1 MIWNILP
8 EQLLIFHI
16 QVKFPTISTRLSHCS
31 TKILTHQWTDNW
43 LACLHFKTCFTKPL
57 AHVGY
62 TFMNSFCWVTLVF
75 FSFWLINSFKLTVV
89 KYCKFYFFSRKTARG
104 HRDHKFILSNLS
116 IISNEPIINSTTN
129 YASDHSCGVAAPH
142 TRSESRKVCL
152 RACFDTSVW
161 CQAHTTLAPGKLQFI
176 PLVNCWQHSAP
187 FLDNTELWQI

>member
-1 MIWNILP
+1 MKYFTWTVIYISYSSKP
-8 EQLLIFHI
+8 H
-16 QVKFPTISTRLSHCS
+16 VKFPTISTRLSHCS

-104 HRDHKFILSNLS
+104 RRDHKFILSNLS
-116 IISNEPIINSTTN
+116 IISNEPIINSTTAPIMPVIIVVLLTHPTPGLRVKKFACVHVLTHLSDVKLTPPWRQVN
-129 YASDHSCGVAAPH
+129 YSLLTYD
-142 TRSESRKVCL
+142 R
-152 RACFDTSVW
+152 
-161 CQAHTTLAPGKLQFI
+161 
-176 PLVNCWQHSAP
+176 
-187 FLDNTELWQI
+187 LWHK